1 MISPYKMWVNGVA
14 LGTVGGVLMT
24 LPKSPYPEKRIKTYK
39 IPGRNGVVTRW
50 LGDYYP
56 IRRTIEVGCYLEDL
70 ERVKNFLDNATNVR
84 FSDEPSLVFHGHRI
98 GGMETS
104 ALNDIERLISVSFE
118 FQPEK
123 EVLSNA
129 LENPGNA
136 KSYPRIKVSGDG
148 ILNVSGQEIEVTGNS
163 GELVLDSWL
172 GQVSLNE
179 MNAWPRISVN
189 RLPVVEGDLVV
200 TGTATV
206 VEIKPQWRRL

>member
-1 MISPYKMWVNGVA
+1 M
-14 LGTVGGVLMT
+14 
-24 LPKSPYPEKRIKTYK
+24 
-39 IPGRNGVVTRW
+39 
-50 LGDYYP
+50 
-56 IRRTIEVGCYLEDL
+56 
-70 ERVKNFLDNATNVR
+70 
-84 FSDEPSLVFHGHRI
+84 
-98 GGMETS
+98 
-104 ALNDIERLISVSFE
+104 ISVSFE

-136 KSYPRIKVSGDG
+136 KSYPRITVSGDG

-179 MNAWPRISVN
+179 MNAWARISVN